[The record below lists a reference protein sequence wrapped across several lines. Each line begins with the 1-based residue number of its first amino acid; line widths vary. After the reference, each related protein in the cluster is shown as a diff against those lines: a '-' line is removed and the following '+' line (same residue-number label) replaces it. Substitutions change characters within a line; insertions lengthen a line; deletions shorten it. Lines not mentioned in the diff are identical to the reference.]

1 MSRPIRLI
9 VNPSSGGGRALRAL
23 PAVEAALRGLGLEHE
38 THRTTDLDHGR
49 ELARAGADAGETIV
63 TLSGDGLVGAV
74 AGALAGREGALLGVL
89 PGGRGNDLARVLGIP
104 LGDLEAACAVLRD
117 GVERPLDLGL
127 LDGEHAFVGIASLG
141 FDSECN
147 RIANEAPSW
156 MGNLVYAYSALRAI
170 AAWRP
175 ARFELEIDGGPPRAF
190 TGYSVAFANSKA
202 FGGGMFLAPGAEL
215 DDGLLDVV
223 VIRDVSRRRYVSQ
236 LPKVFKGTHV
246 DNPEVEVL
254 RARTVTVRADRP
266 FTIYADG
273 DPQVDVPATVTVL
286 PRALSVLAPADAP
299 PRL

>member
-23 PAVEAALRGLGLEHE
+23 PRVEAALHGLGLAHV
-38 THRTTDLDHGR
+38 THRTTDLAHGR

-63 TLSGDGLVGAV
+63 TLSGDGLAGAV
-74 AGALAGREGALLGVL
+74 AGALAGRDGAVLGVL

-104 LGDLEAACAVLRD
+104 LDDLDAACAVLRD

-127 LDGEHAFVGIASLG
+127 LGDDHPFVGIASLG

-147 RIANEAPSW
+147 RIANQAPSW
-156 MGNLVYAYSALRAI
+156 LGKAVYAYSALRAI

-175 ARFELEIDGGPPRAF
+175 ARFELELDGAPARTF

-202 FGGGMFLAPGAEL
+202 FGGGMYLAPDAEL

-223 VIRDVSRRRYVSQ
+223 IINQVSKLRYVSQ
-236 LPKVFKGTHV
+236 LPKVFQGTHV
-246 DNPEVEVL
+246 RNAEVEVL

-273 DPQVDVPATVTVL
+273 DPQVDVPATVSVL
-286 PRALSVLAPADAP
+286 PRALRVLCPA
-299 PRL
+299 